1 MTMEKEVWENTHPE
15 QEEVLNPS
23 RDEENQ
29 YKWDASP
36 HGMGRKCHRGRKLL
50 ALLCVVL
57 SVFVLVLLVA
67 LIVVQQQSH
76 SSHPQFSHVCPDTW
90 IGFQSKCY
98 YFSEDESNW
107 KTSLENCKAMEASLT
122 SIDSQEELDFIK
134 RYKGQANHWLGLQEE
149 GNGQW
154 RWTNGTA
161 FNNWFVVRGGGP
173 CAYINQEKIS
183 SALCNTEKYWICSRP
198 NNYAEWRQKIYPK

>member
-1 MTMEKEVWENTHPE
+1 MGKGAQEKNHPD
-15 QEEVLNPS
+15 QEEVLNLP
-23 RDEENQ
+23 RDAEKQ
-29 YKWDASP
+29 CKW
-36 HGMGRKCHRGRKLL
+36 
-50 ALLCVVL
+50 
-57 SVFVLVLLVA
+57 
-67 LIVVQQQSH
+67 VVQQQSH
-76 SSHPQFSHVCPDTW
+76 SSHPKFSHVCPAMW

-107 KTSLENCKAMEASLT
+107 KTSLEKCKAMESSLT
-122 SIDSQEELDFIK
+122 SIDSLEELDFIK

-149 GNGQW
+149 VNGQW

-198 NNYAEWRQKIYPK
+198 NNYVKWRQKTYPE